1 MRGAKLTILE
11 RSPIL
16 MRPRV
21 SWRLAAAFV
30 LLTALVACSSNG
42 SKAVTTGGPST
53 SAEVDFGVSMA
64 KRGLWAEALFRFQQ
78 SDMDRPNDPE
88 ILNNMAV
95 AYEAVGQFEK
105 ALETYKRALQAGPSN
120 SDLKRNYSAFIAFY
134 QSYRP
139 DAETDA
145 SPTEESEAVESS
157 SEPEG
162 AK

>member
-1 MRGAKLTILE
+1 
-11 RSPIL
+11 

-21 SWRLAAAFV
+21 PWCLAAAFV
-30 LLTALVACSSNG
+30 LLAVSVACSSSG
-42 SKAVTTGGPST
+42 SKAVTTGGPSLN
-53 SAEVDFGVSMA
+53 SEVDFGVSMA

-78 SDMDRPNDPE
+78 ADEDRPNDPE

-95 AYEAVGQFEK
+95 AYEAVGQFEE
-105 ALETYKRALQAGPSN
+105 ALETYKRALQAGPTN

-139 DAETDA
+139 DAATDA
-145 SPTEESEAVESS
+145 NATEGSEPLEPESS
-157 SEPEG
+157 PEG

>member
-1 MRGAKLTILE
+1 
-11 RSPIL
+11 

-21 SWRLAAAFV
+21 PWCLAAAFV
-30 LLTALVACSSNG
+30 LLAVSVACSSRG
-42 SKAVTTGGPST
+42 SQAVTTGGPSLN
-53 SAEVDFGVSMA
+53 SEVDFGVSMA

-78 SDMDRPNDPE
+78 ADKDRPNDPE

-95 AYEAVGQFEK
+95 AYEAVGQFEE
-105 ALETYKRALQAGPSN
+105 ALETYKRALQAGPTN

-139 DAETDA
+139 DAATDA
-145 SPTEESEAVESS
+145 DATEGSEPVELESS
-157 SEPEG
+157 PEG

>member
-1 MRGAKLTILE
+1 
-11 RSPIL
+11 

-30 LLTALVACSSNG
+30 LLTVLVACSSNG
-42 SKAVTTGGPST
+42 SKGVTTGGPSLN
-53 SAEVDFGVSMA
+53 SEVDFGVSMA

-78 SDMDRPNDPE
+78 ADMDRPNDPE

-95 AYEAVGQFEK
+95 AYEAVGNFEE
-105 ALETYKRALQAGPSN
+105 ALDTYKRALQAGPTN

-139 DAETDA
+139 DAEADA
-145 SPTEESEAVESS
+145 NQTEDGEAVDPDSAS
-157 SEPEG
+157 EG

>member
-1 MRGAKLTILE
+1 
-11 RSPIL
+11 

-30 LLTALVACSSNG
+30 LLTASMACSSNG
-42 SKAVTTGGPST
+42 SKAVTTGGPSL
-53 SAEVDFGVSMA
+53 SSEVDFGVSMA

-78 SDMDRPNDPE
+78 ADKGRPNDPE

-95 AYEAVGQFEK
+95 AYEAVGQFEE
-105 ALETYKRALQAGPSN
+105 ALETYKKALQAGPSN

-139 DAETDA
+139 EAETDA
-145 SPTEESEAVESS
+145 DQIEGGEAGEPDPA
-157 SEPEG
+157 PEG
-162 AK
+162 GAK

>member
-1 MRGAKLTILE
+1 
-11 RSPIL
+11 
-16 MRPRV
+16 MRPRA

-30 LLTALVACSSNG
+30 LLTAMVVACSSNG
-42 SKAVTTGGPST
+42 SKGVTTGGPSLN
-53 SAEVDFGVSMA
+53 SEVDFGVSMA

-78 SDMDRPNDPE
+78 ADMDRPNDSE

-95 AYEAVGQFEK
+95 AYEAVGQFDE
-105 ALETYKRALQAGPSN
+105 ALETYKRALQAGPTN

-139 DAETDA
+139 DADPDAETDVNETEDSELAAPDSA
-145 SPTEESEAVESS
+145 S
-157 SEPEG
+157 EG

>member
-1 MRGAKLTILE
+1 
-11 RSPIL
+11 

-30 LLTALVACSSNG
+30 LLMALMACSSNG
-42 SKAVTTGGPST
+42 SKGVTTGGPSLN
-53 SAEVDFGVSMA
+53 SEVDFGVSMA

-78 SDMDRPNDPE
+78 ADMDRPNDPE

-95 AYEAVGQFEK
+95 AYEAVGQFEE
-105 ALETYKRALQAGPSN
+105 ALETYKRALQAGPTN

-139 DAETDA
+139 DAEPDA
-145 SPTEESEAVESS
+145 GQTEDSEADEPDSA
-157 SEPEG
+157 SEE

>member
-1 MRGAKLTILE
+1 MRL
-11 RSPIL
+11 
-16 MRPRV
+16 RV

-42 SKAVTTGGPST
+42 SKGVTTGGPSLN
-53 SAEVDFGVSMA
+53 SEVDFGVSMA
-64 KRGLWAEALFRFQQ
+64 KRGLWA
-78 SDMDRPNDPE
+78 
-88 ILNNMAV
+88 V
-95 AYEAVGQFEK
+95 AYEAVGKFEE
-105 ALETYKRALQAGPSN
+105 ALDTYKRALQAGPTN

-145 SPTEESEAVESS
+145 NQTEDSEAVEPDSAS
-157 SEPEG
+157 EG

>member
-1 MRGAKLTILE
+1 
-11 RSPIL
+11 

-21 SWRLAAAFV
+21 SWRLAAAVV
-30 LLTALVACSSNG
+30 LLTVLVACSSNG
-42 SKAVTTGGPST
+42 SKGVTTGGPSVN
-53 SAEVDFGVSMA
+53 SEVDFGVSMA

-78 SDMDRPNDPE
+78 ADMDRPNDPE

-95 AYEAVGQFEK
+95 AYEAVGQFEE
-105 ALETYKRALQAGPSN
+105 ALDTYKQALQAGPTN

-139 DAETDA
+139 EAETDA
-145 SPTEESEAVESS
+145 NQTEDSETEDGEEVEPDSAS
-157 SEPEG
+157 EG

>member
-1 MRGAKLTILE
+1 
-11 RSPIL
+11 

-30 LLTALVACSSNG
+30 LLTVLVACSSNG
-42 SKAVTTGGPST
+42 SKGVTTGGPSLN
-53 SAEVDFGVSMA
+53 SEVDFGVSMA

-78 SDMDRPNDPE
+78 ADMDRPNDPE

-95 AYEAVGQFEK
+95 AYEAVGKFEE
-105 ALETYKRALQAGPSN
+105 ALDTYKRALQAGPTN

-139 DAETDA
+139 DAEADA
-145 SPTEESEAVESS
+145 NQTEDGEAVDPDSAS
-157 SEPEG
+157 EG

>member
-1 MRGAKLTILE
+1 
-11 RSPIL
+11 

-30 LLTALVACSSNG
+30 LLTAMVVACSSNG
-42 SKAVTTGGPST
+42 SKGVTTGGPSLN
-53 SAEVDFGVSMA
+53 AEVDFGVSMA

-78 SDMDRPNDPE
+78 ADMDRPNDPE

-95 AYEAVGQFEK
+95 AYEAVGQFDE
-105 ALETYKRALQAGPSN
+105 ALETYKRALQAGPTN

-139 DAETDA
+139 DAEPDAETDVNETEDSELAAPDSA
-145 SPTEESEAVESS
+145 S
-157 SEPEG
+157 EG

>member
-1 MRGAKLTILE
+1 
-11 RSPIL
+11 

-30 LLTALVACSSNG
+30 LLTALMACSSNG
-42 SKAVTTGGPST
+42 SKGVTTGGPSLN
-53 SAEVDFGVSMA
+53 SEVDFGVSMA

-78 SDMDRPNDPE
+78 ADLDRPNDPE

-95 AYEAVGQFEK
+95 AYEAVGQFEE
-105 ALETYKRALQAGPSN
+105 ALDTYKRALQAGPTN

-139 DAETDA
+139 DAEPDVNQNEA
-145 SPTEESEAVESS
+145 SEAD
-157 SEPEG
+157 EPDSASEG

>member
-1 MRGAKLTILE
+1 
-11 RSPIL
+11 

-30 LLTALVACSSNG
+30 LLTAMVVACSSNG
-42 SKAVTTGGPST
+42 SKGVTTGGPSLN
-53 SAEVDFGVSMA
+53 SEVDFGVSMA

-78 SDMDRPNDPE
+78 ADMDRPNDPE

-95 AYEAVGQFEK
+95 AYEAVGQFDE
-105 ALETYKRALQAGPSN
+105 ALETYKRALQAGPTN

-139 DAETDA
+139 DAEPDAETDVNETEDSELAEPDSA
-145 SPTEESEAVESS
+145 S
-157 SEPEG
+157 EG

>member
-1 MRGAKLTILE
+1 
-11 RSPIL
+11 

-21 SWRLAAAFV
+21 PWCLAAAFV
-30 LLTALVACSSNG
+30 LLAVSVACSSSG
-42 SKAVTTGGPST
+42 SQAVTTGGPSLN
-53 SAEVDFGVSMA
+53 SEVDFGVSMA

-78 SDMDRPNDPE
+78 DDKDRPNDPE

-95 AYEAVGQFEK
+95 AYEAVGQFEE
-105 ALETYKRALQAGPSN
+105 ALETYKRALQAGPTN

-139 DAETDA
+139 DAATDA
-145 SPTEESEAVESS
+145 DATEGSEPVELESP
-157 SEPEG
+157 PEG

>member
-1 MRGAKLTILE
+1 
-11 RSPIL
+11 

-21 SWRLAAAFV
+21 PWRLAAAFV
-30 LLTALVACSSNG
+30 LLTVLVACSSNG
-42 SKAVTTGGPST
+42 SKGVTTSGPSL
-53 SAEVDFGVSMA
+53 SSEVDFGVSMA

-78 SDMDRPNDPE
+78 ADKARPNDPE

-95 AYEAVGQFEK
+95 AYEAVGQFEE

-139 DAETDA
+139 DAATDA
-145 SPTEESEAVESS
+145 DPTDD
-157 SEPEG
+157 SEPVEPEPAQEEG
-162 AK
+162 P

>member
-1 MRGAKLTILE
+1 
-11 RSPIL
+11 

-30 LLTALVACSSNG
+30 LLTAMVVACSSNG
-42 SKAVTTGGPST
+42 SKGVTTGGPSLN
-53 SAEVDFGVSMA
+53 SEVDFGVSMA

-78 SDMDRPNDPE
+78 ADMDRPNDPE

-95 AYEAVGQFEK
+95 AYEAVGQFDE
-105 ALETYKRALQAGPSN
+105 ALETYKRALQAGPTN

-139 DAETDA
+139 DAEPDAETDVNETEDSELAAPDSA
-145 SPTEESEAVESS
+145 S
-157 SEPEG
+157 EG

>member
-1 MRGAKLTILE
+1 
-11 RSPIL
+11 

-30 LLTALVACSSNG
+30 LLTAMVVACSSNG
-42 SKAVTTGGPST
+42 SKGVTTGGPSLN
-53 SAEVDFGVSMA
+53 SEVDFGVSMA

-78 SDMDRPNDPE
+78 ADKDRPNDPE

-95 AYEAVGQFEK
+95 AYEAVGKFEE
-105 ALETYKRALQAGPSN
+105 ALDTYKRALQAGPTN

-157 SEPEG
+157 SESEG